1 MVKQLRFLRYTIETI
16 LVNALVFSTLY
27 QLVVY
32 LANRRFWRQP
42 SPPPVETVPS
52 ISVVVPLHGKSPDTL
67 AQLHLLA
74 ITRPTDQ
81 YDVTLVLESDQDLA
95 YPAAQAVARSYP
107 QIVRV
112 VTSGPAGSHAVEMHA
127 LNAGYQAAHGDLVAF
142 VEAHVQLSVELWNAA
157 LAVLAD
163 PDIGAA
169 YAPPLVREPEH
180 RGSSRVPTG
189 GEMLTALY
197 TNHAQTAELPFA
209 ALGNRVQ
216 ELSSGFMIVRRRVLQ
231 DMGGLLYL
239 LDQAAADISLG
250 RAVRE
255 IGYRLAAIPVP
266 ARVLPEPETFN
277 EATHHLQRVLMV
289 RRACRPAAYLAQPF
303 TNPLTVG
310 FLLGFITER
319 EGRRWGRRTW
329 WVFVWLRMAIA
340 YELDRVRFGRGFTWI
355 AYAQLFMLDTF
366 IAPVLWA
373 RALFQRTFTWHGRTY
388 RIAQGGRVS
397 PAEDS

>member
-1 MVKQLRFLRYTIETI
+1 MVKQLRYLRYTIETI

-27 QLVVY
+27 QLLVY
-32 LANRRFWRQP
+32 LANRRFWRQSP
-42 SPPPVETVPS
+42 PPPVETVPS

-74 ITRPTDQ
+74 ITRPTDH
-81 YDVTLVLESDQDLA
+81 YEVIPVLESEQDPA

-107 QIVRV
+107 QVIRV
-112 VTSGPAGSHAVEMHA
+112 VTSGPAGSHAVGMHA

-142 VEAHVQLSVELWNAA
+142 VEAHVQVSAELWSAA

-163 PDIGAA
+163 PGIGAA
-169 YAPPLVREPEH
+169 YALPLASEPEH
-180 RGSSRVPTG
+180 RGSSRFPTG

-197 TNHAQTAELPFA
+197 INHAQTAELPFA

-216 ELSSGFMIVRRRVLQ
+216 ELSGGFMIVRRQVLQ
-231 DMGGLLYL
+231 DMGGLLHL
-239 LDQAAADISLG
+239 LDQAAEDISLG

-266 ARVLPEPETFN
+266 ARVMLEPETFN
-277 EATHHLQRVLMV
+277 EATHHLQRVLMI

-329 WVFVWLRMAIA
+329 WIFVWLRMAIA

-366 IAPVLWA
+366 IAPALWA
-373 RALFQRTFTWHGRTY
+373 RALIQRTFTWHGRTY
-388 RIAQGGRVS
+388 RIAQGGKVS
-397 PAEDS
+397 PLEDG